1 MGVVVNNSI
10 ILVDYANRLRKEG
23 HELLDSIRDATR
35 TRFVPIILTTT
46 TTIVGL
52 LPLTLSNT
60 GLWSP
65 LGWTIIGGMLSSTLL
80 TLYLVPV
87 LYQWFTRGEIASKT

>member
-1 MGVVVNNSI
+1 MGIVVNSSI
-10 ILVDYANRLRKEG
+10 ILVDYANRLR
-23 HELLDSIRDATR
+23 DAGKPLGQALREAASTR
-35 TRFVPIILTTT
+35 LIPIVLTAT

-65 LGWTIIGGMLSSTLL
+65 LGWTIIGGMISSTLL
-80 TLYLVPV
+80 TLFVVPV
-87 LYQWFTRGEIASKT
+87 LYQWLTPAN